1 MSEPTTEDLLIRPR
15 LGDGEKTATDMTII
29 ARAEAL
35 GGDFTIMQGRIGPK
49 RLLPPHTHTY
59 EDQAVYL
66 IEGTLE
72 FEVGGEGGLR
82 FRAEKGDW
90 VLKPRGIQ
98 HTFWN
103 PSEDVTV
110 QYIELSGK
118 DGFEKFV
125 DGRAK
130 GAGPPPTPQTRRK
143 RDEQRRSESAPP
155 DGRTAP
161 DAVCKSNLQPDFNV
175 RVCECFDTS
184 TSAVLRELAES
195 NRFVQKSAESTSI

>member
-15 LGDGEKTATDMTII
+15 LGEGEKTATDMTII

-130 GAGPPPTPQTRRK
+130 GVVPWQLEATFKLGLKTAYPRIPVLLKRHGLVGIASATYGDGEEEAG
-143 RDEQRRSESAPP
+143 
-155 DGRTAP
+155 
-161 DAVCKSNLQPDFNV
+161 
-175 RVCECFDTS
+175 
-184 TSAVLRELAES
+184 
-195 NRFVQKSAESTSI
+195 